1 MGPITLNRVLRSA
14 SSLLGMACIFAATI
28 SCNHQPAAA
37 PVPNAPPPAQENTSR
52 ATEKLAVQ
60 PDQVNTTGWDRA
72 WTNLTNVVEQSF
84 TPSLARLGAVEV
96 ELVVGNPGPRE
107 DELTLTL
114 LDAQDHMLAVVAQ
127 KVSTENPDHVL
138 FNLPAG
144 GVPVSPGELYR
155 IRLSGGPTFGWKYIV
170 GGYAYGAA
178 TFNGKPLL
186 AQERST
192 FLFRTF
198 GAK

>member
-1 MGPITLNRVLRSA
+1 MGHITLNRILKSA
-14 SSLLGMACIFAATI
+14 SSLLGIACIFAATI
-28 SCNHQPAAA
+28 CCTHQPAAA

-127 KVSTENPDHVL
+127 RVSTENPDHVL

-198 GAK
+198 AAK